1 MPNETVRLFDR
12 WKKAKAKELGVRE
25 LSDYEGARMLGI
37 SRNAVS
43 QWRNRP
49 SQAGAHLIVRMCEDL
64 GEDLAPC
71 LLRIAKDP
79 KIRRAA

>member
-12 WKKAKAKELGVRE
+12 WKAHKAKEMGLRSI
-25 LSDYEGARMLGI
+25 SDYEAARLLGI

-49 SQAGAHLIVRMCEDL
+49 SQAGAHLIVRMCADL
-64 GEDLAPC
+64 GEDLSAC
-71 LLRIAKDP
+71 LLRVASDSK
-79 KIRRAA
+79 AA